1 MVSLIITNYLP
12 LPITTALPAT
22 ITNTNTTMHVA
33 LEPSTFEWADVGPW
47 LASRPV
53 GFYGWLVVGLVG
65 VVVVGLVTCRPSP
78 PYRPKRT

>member
-1 MVSLIITNYLP
+1 
-12 LPITTALPAT
+12 
-22 ITNTNTTMHVA
+22 MHVA

-78 PYRPKRT
+78 PYRPKRA